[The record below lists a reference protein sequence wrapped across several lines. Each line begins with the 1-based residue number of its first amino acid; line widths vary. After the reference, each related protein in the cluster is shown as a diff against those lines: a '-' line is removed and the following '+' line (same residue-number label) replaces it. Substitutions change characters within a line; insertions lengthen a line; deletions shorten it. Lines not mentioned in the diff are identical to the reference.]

1 MPHGLRFNL
10 RYIMSKTE
18 EAKRGGKLAIWPILC
33 CRLYNS
39 GLYSSILHDHNQLF
53 KSLNKSSI
61 TFTYLIIALG
71 LVCFSISSHR
81 ITSHAM
87 IRISQ

>member
-33 CRLYNS
+33 WPLVS
-39 GLYSSILHDHNQLF
+39 YSSILHDHNQLF